1 MPEAQTVLAQI
12 LRMVPRTEFEKL
24 ARQHGG
30 ENRVRSFPC
39 WSQFACLVYAQLSRQ
54 TSLRDLVLALE
65 TKKPLLYHCLGTTE
79 VRHST
84 LADAN
89 ERQPEH
95 YPLDEPRRHG
105 LPPVRSHSSATKVGS
120 SVISELPSSLA

>member
-79 VRHST
+79 VRSST
-84 LADAN
+84 PSTPVWSICASASSRGRSS
-89 ERQPEH
+89 EA
-95 YPLDEPRRHG
+95 PR
-105 LPPVRSHSSATKVGS
+105 A
-120 SVISELPSSLA
+120 PSSSMPCSTTTAIFRRS